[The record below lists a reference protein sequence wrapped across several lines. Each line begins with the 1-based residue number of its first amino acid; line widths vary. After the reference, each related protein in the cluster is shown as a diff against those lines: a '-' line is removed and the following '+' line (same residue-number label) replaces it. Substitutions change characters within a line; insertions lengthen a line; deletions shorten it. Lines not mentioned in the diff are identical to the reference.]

1 MDKKIA
7 QAVIDRAGGYCEKC
21 GGVLSEAYNLH
32 HRKLKSRGGKD
43 AVSNLIVVHNTCH
56 IRHKDSIHDNP
67 VEAERMGFMCPS
79 WRDPAEHPLIRSD
92 GSIVLLLDDG
102 SYKLLEKAK

>member
-1 MDKKIA
+1 MDKRIA
-7 QAVIDRAGGYCEKC
+7 QAVLDRAAGYCEKC
-21 GGVLSEAYNLH
+21 GGALGEAYNLH

-43 AVSNLIVVHNTCH
+43 QVSNIIAVHNSCH
-56 IRHKDSIHDNP
+56 IQHKESIHDNP
-67 VEAERMGFMCPS
+67 EEAERMGFMCPS
-79 WRDPAEHPLIRSD
+79 WLRPEDHPLIRPD

>member
-7 QAVIDRAGGYCEKC
+7 QKVLERAGGYCEKC
-21 GGVLSEAYNLH
+21 GGTLYEAYNLH

-43 AVSNLIVVHNTCH
+43 QVSNLIAVHNHCH
-56 IRHKDSIHDNP
+56 IQQKDSIHDNP
-67 VEAERMGFMCPS
+67 EESERMGFMCPS
-79 WRDPAEHPLIRSD
+79 WAKPEEHPLIRPD
-92 GSIVLLLDDG
+92 GSVVLLLEDG

>member
-7 QAVIDRAGGYCEKC
+7 QKVIERAGGYCEKC

-43 AVSNLIVVHNTCH
+43 EVANLIVVHNYCH
-56 IRHKDSIHDNP
+56 IQHKDSIHDNP
-67 VEAERMGFMCPS
+67 EISERMGFMCPS
-79 WRDPAEHPLIRSD
+79 WAAPSEHALTRPD
-92 GSIVLLLDDG
+92 GSIVLLLADG
-102 SYKLLEKAK
+102 SYQIQGEAK

>member
-1 MDKKIA
+1 MDKKVA
-7 QAVIDRAGGYCEKC
+7 QKVLERAGGYCEKC
-21 GGVLSEAYNLH
+21 GGTLYDAYNLH

-43 AVSNLIVVHNTCH
+43 QVSNLIAVHNYCH
-56 IRHKDSIHDNP
+56 IQQKDSIHDNP
-67 VEAERMGFMCPS
+67 EESERMGFMVPS
-79 WRDPAEHPLIRSD
+79 WARPDEHPLIRPD